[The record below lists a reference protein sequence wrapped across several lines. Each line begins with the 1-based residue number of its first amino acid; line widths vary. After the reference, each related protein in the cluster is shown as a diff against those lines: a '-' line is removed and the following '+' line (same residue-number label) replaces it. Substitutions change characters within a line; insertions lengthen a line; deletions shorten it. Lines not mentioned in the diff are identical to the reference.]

1 MSLLPQFRPNASS
14 VVMMTPAPGIE
25 YCAPWQ
31 EWPKWAR
38 TPPPLT
44 RMRAIHHCACCRQTH
59 DLIAI
64 GLLRTKLRPITPLL
78 ATAARAKSQPWRGT
92 PLCEA
97 LWEEALRWQRT
108 QRPEEPGVRNVA
120 VDPFSLRQFS
130 HVDID
135 RPLPIPSVSVDDS
148 RVSPARPF
156 HGASVPAGSASSSP
170 RASTAGGQKAPAA
183 PTCWDGPGAR
193 PIAPSGALP
202 RSKLSAGGDE
212 TELADAGFHVALSS
226 TERNKA
232 SEPQRWGSD
241 VPLIAAAD
249 AEEYSFGGYAAK
261 DGRSKQAKH
270 AGKAPFTCCMF
281 VPGLTR
287 RIKPP
292 APTSRAL
299 AAARSSS
306 SGTFGKT
313 TRVQLQ
319 PIDPGTCSARPSTV
333 SLAVSF
339 ERFDCG
345 GPSTSSSPRGLG
357 LDDGEDPSVSSYFD
371 LPLELILGCDA
382 EDDAD
387 LPVCAAFLFDSDGI
401 RKSVL
406 KRRLEAG
413 AGWEPR
419 RPSLGKVSMD
429 ASGRISNAH
438 VRVPL
443 KSRSP

>member
-1 MSLLPQFRPNASS
+1 M
-14 VVMMTPAPGIE
+14 
-25 YCAPWQ
+25 
-31 EWPKWAR
+31 AR
-38 TPPPLT
+38 DST
-44 RMRAIHHCACCRQTH
+44 
-59 DLIAI
+59 
-64 GLLRTKLRPITPLL
+64 
-78 ATAARAKSQPWRGT
+78 
-92 PLCEA
+92 CEA
-97 LWEEALRWQRT
+97 SWEEAAFQWQRPR
-108 QRPEEPGVRNVA
+108 RPEEPGVRDVA

-130 HVDID
+130 RVDID
-135 RPLPIPSVSVDDS
+135 RPLPIPAVSVDDR
-148 RVSPARPF
+148 RVSPARF
-156 HGASVPAGSASSSP
+156 HGASVSPVGSASSSPSP
-170 RASTAGGQKAPAA
+170 RASTAGDLKAPTA
-183 PTCWDGPGAR
+183 PTGWDGAR
-193 PIAPSGALP
+193 PIAIAHSGALL
-202 RSKLSAGGDE
+202 RSKLSAGGE
-212 TELADAGFHVALSS
+212 TELADAGFDVPLSS

-232 SEPQRWGSD
+232 REPQRLGSD

-249 AEEYSFGGYAAK
+249 AEEYSFGGYATK
-261 DGRSKQAKH
+261 DARGKQAKH

-287 RIKPP
+287 RIIKPP
-292 APTSRAL
+292 TSTATAT

-313 TRVQLQ
+313 ASVQLQ
-319 PIDPGTCSARPSTV
+319 PVDPGTCSARPSTM
-333 SLAVSF
+333 SLAVSL

-345 GPSTSSSPRGLG
+345 ALSTSSSPRGLG
-357 LDDGEDPSVSSYFD
+357 LDDGDDPSASSYFD

-429 ASGRISNAH
+429 ASGRISNAQ
-438 VRVPL
+438 VRVSL